1 MAVGARLCDL
11 CRSEDF
17 RPRRLKAAD
26 HAEEWDGRR
35 YPSLRLNRPT
45 GIPHVGYEEFLRV
58 VLGPV
63 LRGETVAGE
72 AA

>member
-1 MAVGARLCDL
+1 MPVGARLCDL

-17 RPRRLKAAD
+17 RPRKLKASD
-26 HAEEWDGRR
+26 HLDEWDGRR
-35 YPSLRLNRPT
+35 YPFLRRNRPT
-45 GIPHVGYEEFLRV
+45 GVPHDHYEAFLRM

-63 LRGETVAGE
+63 PRAGE

>member
-17 RPRRLKAAD
+17 RPRRVKAAD
-26 HAEEWDGRR
+26 HADEWDGRR
-35 YPSLRLNRPT
+35 YPSLRLNRPADA
-45 GIPHVGYEEFLRV
+45 PPERYDALLRAI
-58 VLGPV
+58 LGVAP
-63 LRGETVAGE
+63 GEE